1 MMGTTRPDPAP
12 RWHEHEGEK
21 VVADL
26 TAIGDGAVAA
36 MSRYRGSVP
45 TTSLSKADEQ
55 DLQEARLGQ
64 QAAAH

>member
-1 MMGTTRPDPAP
+1 M
-12 RWHEHEGEK
+12 
-21 VVADL
+21 ADL